1 MHYPTTPDHYL
12 VVFPNAMLSS
22 IKARVFFFLVSH
34 YKRLLEGNIP
44 PSITASFFSAEGH
57 MRLEQVT
64 SGIHERPR
72 TTSAANSKRKTA
84 NQISKFQM
92 IT

>member
-1 MHYPTTPDHYL
+1 MHYRTAPDHYL

-22 IKARVFFFLVSH
+22 IKARGFFFFGQSLGQH
-34 YKRLLEGNIP
+34 
-44 PSITASFFSAEGH
+44 PSIHYCIFFSAEGH

>member
-22 IKARVFFFLVSH
+22 IKARFFFFLVSH

-44 PSITASFFSAEGH
+44 PSITASFFLQ
-57 MRLEQVT
+57 RVT
-64 SGIHERPR
+64 
-72 TTSAANSKRKTA
+72 
-84 NQISKFQM
+84 
-92 IT
+92 

>member
-1 MHYPTTPDHYL
+1 
-12 VVFPNAMLSS
+12 
-22 IKARVFFFLVSH
+22 
-34 YKRLLEGNIP
+34 
-44 PSITASFFSAEGH
+44 

-64 SGIHERPR
+64 SGIRERPR

-92 IT
+92 ITEPNMRGFGLHPELSCVR